1 MQKGFAEKIK
11 LSLAHLTSDMEEGVK
26 EQLRQHV
33 LKRKEEAEEID
44 SEE

>member
-1 MQKGFAEKIK
+1 
-11 LSLAHLTSDMEEGVK
+11 MEEGVK